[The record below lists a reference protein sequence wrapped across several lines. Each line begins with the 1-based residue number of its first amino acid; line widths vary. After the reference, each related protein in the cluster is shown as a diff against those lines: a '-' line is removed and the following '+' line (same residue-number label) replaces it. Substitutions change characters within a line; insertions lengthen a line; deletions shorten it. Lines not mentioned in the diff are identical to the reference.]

1 MNVEQI
7 VSYMRLCV
15 RIQDPDGA
23 EIDSKYLSMTDE
35 DILLYL
41 NVALTR
47 DFPTV
52 PSLDTLPN
60 ADIYPLTLLARKDL
74 YYTLATIEA
83 PLYDLGADNN
93 NYLKRSQRF
102 DHYMKLIVQVDKEYQ
117 DYIENGGA
125 GGNTLNAYN
134 VILPNRYNTRY
145 NRENGAIPCPILY
158 LQNVG
163 IDFVEVS
170 WQVKMSR
177 FYMYRVYVS
186 ESQIIDLYVVGN
198 HVISDS
204 TLVTTIRDIHQTGC
218 RIEGLLPNTEYH
230 VAVAAV
236 EMSSLTGYN
245 EVVFTTLSDEPEEPP
260 EKPEEPP
267 TDNEGEDQ
275 DGGGDETGGEDNNEE
290 VTPDG

>member
-1 MNVEQI
+1 MTVEQI
-7 VSYMRLCV
+7 ISYMRLSV
-15 RIQDPDGA
+15 RIQNPEGA
-23 EIDSKYLSMTDE
+23 ENDSKYLSMSDD

-60 ADIYPLTLLARKDL
+60 ADIYPLTLLAKKDL

-102 DHYMKLIVQVDKEYQ
+102 DHYMKLIVQTDKEYQ
-117 DYIENGGA
+117 DYLENGGA
-125 GGNTLNAYN
+125 GGNTLSAYN
-134 VILPNRYNTRY
+134 VILPSRYNTRY
-145 NRENGAIPCPILY
+145 NRENGATPCPILY
-158 LQNVG
+158 VQEVG
-163 IDFVEVS
+163 KDFVEVS

-177 FYMYRVYVS
+177 FYMYRVYIS
-186 ESQIIDLYVVGN
+186 ENQIVDMYVVGN
-198 HVISDS
+198 HVLSDS
-204 TLVTTIRDIHQTGC
+204 SLVTTIRDIHQTKC
-218 RIEGLLPNTEYH
+218 RIEGLIPDTEYH

-236 EMSSLTGYN
+236 EMSSLTGYS
-245 EVVFTTLSDEPEEPP
+245 ESVFKTLPD
-260 EKPEEPP
+260 
-267 TDNEGEDQ
+267 
-275 DGGGDETGGEDNNEE
+275 E